1 MTFCR
6 YRSSCW
12 LFVGFDPPVVDPV
25 YIRCWGAQSW
35 VRTSHFENAIEKV
48 LMPNK
53 AYIKECHLTGWV
65 LLIFICKYLNIDIDC
80 SYPLVANNIPI
91 VFDLIN
97 NLHDMLLGSTKMTG
111 RVWSLFTMI
120 HRLCICS
127 TLVFLFKSKKP
138 LLQENERKVK
148 KARASFPPHFSVQEN
163 AKKRKEKGNI
173 NKQGRRYL
181 ELAWCPC
188 TRVIKKI
195 ITDWLMLAMDWYQ
208 ILLISWGVHHGNVSA
223 SFASVNKTSTNFT
236 ASLVINPCSHFCYRN
251 TLDLF
256 NEYGPI

>member
-1 MTFCR
+1 LTV
-6 YRSSCW
+6 CW
-12 LFVGFDPPVVDPV
+12 IPPVVDPV

-80 SYPLVANNIPI
+80 SYPSVANNIPI

-127 TLVFLFKSKKP
+127 TLVFLFQVQKTVTTREWKKGKESKGKLPTP
-138 LLQENERKVK
+138 LLRARKCKK
-148 KARASFPPHFSVQEN
+148 KA
-163 AKKRKEKGNI
+163 I
-173 NKQGRRYL
+173 
-181 ELAWCPC
+181 
-188 TRVIKKI
+188 
-195 ITDWLMLAMDWYQ
+195 
-208 ILLISWGVHHGNVSA
+208 
-223 SFASVNKTSTNFT
+223 STNRGD
-236 ASLVINPCSHFCYRN
+236 A
-251 TLDLF
+251 TLS
-256 NEYGPI
+256 

>member
-1 MTFCR
+1 M
-6 YRSSCW
+6 
-12 LFVGFDPPVVDPV
+12 

-80 SYPLVANNIPI
+80 SYPSVANNIPI

-138 LLQENERKVK
+138 LLQKNERKVK

-163 AKKRKEKGNI
+163 AKKKG
-173 NKQGRRYL
+173 Q
-181 ELAWCPC
+181 
-188 TRVIKKI
+188 
-195 ITDWLMLAMDWYQ
+195 YQ
-208 ILLISWGVHHGNVSA
+208 QTGATPPW
-223 SFASVNKTSTNFT
+223 
-236 ASLVINPCSHFCYRN
+236 ASLVPMHQGNQKNYHWLTNARHGLVPNFADILRSAPR
-251 TLDLF
+251 
-256 NEYGPI
+256 